1 MPKSP
6 QPTLFDHGWE
16 ERGAQHAPL
25 AARLRPHRLDEL
37 VGQEHLVGPGTVLR
51 RSIERDHLPSMVLWG
66 PPGCGKTTLARI
78 IATESQAHFVA
89 ISAVAAGVA
98 DLRKAIQEASD
109 RLKQTGQRTILFID
123 EIHRFNKSQQ
133 DAVLP
138 YVEDGTIILIGATTE
153 NPSFEVIGPLLSRS
167 RVYALHPL
175 AEEQMAALLD
185 RALTDQERG
194 LGSLQVSLEP
204 EARDYLVNMAGGDA
218 RSMLTTLELAAS
230 ATPPAA
236 DADGART
243 ITLATLEDALQ
254 RRAYQYDKSGD
265 AHYDTISAFIKS
277 IRGSDPDAG
286 LYWLAR
292 MVEAGEHPMFIV
304 RRLVILAAE
313 DVGLADPQALVVAT
327 ACQQAVHF
335 VGMPEGMLPLAE
347 CVVYLAPAP
356 KSNSSYLAYQKA
368 AEDVR
373 RHGQLPVPLHL
384 RNAPTG
390 LMRDMGYG
398 KGYKYAHD
406 YEQHAVEQE
415 YRPPQLQG
423 NAYYQPTAQGYEAR
437 IQEWLAHLRRI
448 AGV

>member
-37 VGQEHLVGPGTVLR
+37 VGQDHLVGPGTVLR
-51 RSIERDHLPSMVLWG
+51 RSIESDHLPSMVLWG

-78 IATESQAHFVA
+78 IAAESQAHFVA

-194 LGSLQVSLEP
+194 LGSMQVSLEP
-204 EARDYLVNMAGGDA
+204 AARDYLVNMAGGDA

-335 VGMPEGMLPLAE
+335 IGMPEGMLPLAE
-347 CVVYLAPAP
+347 CVVYLATAP
-356 KSNSSYLAYQKA
+356 KSNSAYLAYQKA

-373 RHGQLPVPLHL
+373 NHGQLPVPLHL

-448 AGV
+448 AGE

>member
-37 VGQEHLVGPGTVLR
+37 VGQDHLVGPGTVLR
-51 RSIERDHLPSMVLWG
+51 RSIESDHLPSMVLWG

-78 IATESQAHFVA
+78 IAAESQAHFVA

-138 YVEDGTIILIGATTE
+138 YVEDGTVILIGATTE

-194 LGSLQVSLEP
+194 LGSMQVSLEP
-204 EARDYLVNMAGGDA
+204 AARDYLVNMAGGDA

-335 VGMPEGMLPLAE
+335 IGMPEGMLPLAE
-347 CVVYLAPAP
+347 CVVYLATAP
-356 KSNSSYLAYQKA
+356 KSNSAYLAYQKA

-373 RHGQLPVPLHL
+373 NHGQLPVPLHL

-437 IQEWLAHLRRI
+437 IQELLAHLRRI
-448 AGV
+448 AGE

>member
-98 DLRKAIQEASD
+98 DLRKAVQEASD

-335 VGMPEGMLPLAE
+335 IGMPEGMLPLAE
-347 CVVYLAPAP
+347 CVVYLATAP